1 MNRGVHRFALL
12 LAAATFFLIIAGALV
27 TSHDAGLATSDWPLS
42 NGQFFPRMVGNLFW
56 EHGHRMVA
64 TTVGFLTVCFTV
76 YLYWEQICKWLYRRG
91 LIRSAPAY
99 RGEPRRWVRRLGA
112 IALGTVIAQGLLG
125 GLTVKL
131 NLPLVVSA
139 AHATLA
145 QVFFCT
151 TVSLAV
157 FTSRGWIENRP
168 AMEEQGSLA
177 VRYVCVAAAATIFL
191 QLIIGATLRHSATW
205 DQPLPTDLLL
215 THIGGAITV
224 TVLLGTAAALILLRY
239 RDEKFLARPA
249 KIALSLLALQL
260 LLGIAAYITRMA
272 SPNDPQPLNPMV
284 GITVAHVA
292 CGALVFATTIVLTL
306 RTFKVLRANTVA
318 FEFATAG
325 TQAKA

>member
-12 LAAATFFLIIAGALV
+12 LAGATFFLIIAGALV

-42 NGQFFPRMVGNLFW
+42 NGQFFPKMVGNLFW

-76 YLYWEQICKWLYRRG
+76 YLYWEQICKWLYRHG
-91 LIRSAPAY
+91 VIRRAPVY
-99 RGEPRRWVRRLGA
+99 PGEPRRWVRRLGA

-145 QVFFCT
+145 QLFFCT

-157 FTSRGWIENRP
+157 FTSRSWLKNQP
-168 AMEEQGSLA
+168 TMEEQGTLA
-177 VRYVCVAAAATIFL
+177 VRYVCIAAAATIFL

-215 THIGGAITV
+215 THIGGAIAV
-224 TVLLGTAAALILLRY
+224 TVLLGTSAVLILR
-239 RDEKFLARPA
+239 RHSGETFLTRPA
-249 KIALSLLALQL
+249 KIALSLLAVQL
-260 LLGIAAYITRMA
+260 FLGIAAYITRVA

-306 RTFKVLRANTVA
+306 RTFKVLRASATS
-318 FEFATAG
+318 FEFATAERS
-325 TQAKA
+325 

>member
-12 LAAATFFLIIAGALV
+12 LAGATFFLIIAGALV

-76 YLYWEQICKWLYRRG
+76 YLYWEQICNWLYRRG
-91 LIRSAPAY
+91 LIRTATAY

-145 QVFFCT
+145 QLFFCT

-157 FTSRGWIENRP
+157 FTSRSWLKNHP
-168 AMEEQGSLA
+168 TMEEQGSLA

-215 THIGGAITV
+215 THIGGAIAV
-224 TVLLGTAAALILLRY
+224 TLLLGTAAVLILLRY
-239 RDEKFLARPA
+239 GSETFLTRPA
-249 KIALSLLALQL
+249 KIALSLLAVQL
-260 LLGIAAYITRMA
+260 FLGVAAYITRVA

-306 RTFKVLRANTVA
+306 RTFKVLRASA
-318 FEFATAG
+318 ASFELATAERS
-325 TQAKA
+325 